1 MKKYLVYGTGK
12 SGVCAG
18 ELLLR
23 KGQDFIFFDEN
34 KDFDVEGFRNKNPRL
49 SQVEIVL
56 GTIGD
61 EVCECID
68 TVVISPGVPLTN
80 PEVVKLQNHG
90 IRIIGELALGYEYES
105 GRVIAITGTNGKTT
119 TTSLVG
125 HIFKSAG
132 IDTFVAG
139 NIGDPY
145 TAICDRTGEDTVSVL
160 EVSSFQLETAGDFA
174 PDFAAIL
181 NITPDHL
188 DRHKTFEAYARIKC
202 SIGDRIKGTLV
213 LNKEDDWLFAFG
225 EKREDRVFFSS
236 KEELSAGY
244 FYRDGV
250 IFYSE
255 NGNIQEIINVK
266 ELKIPGIHNYEN
278 VMAAVALTR
287 CFGLDFRDIIPAL
300 KTFKAVE
307 HRIEFVCEKNGIVY
321 YNDSKGTNTDA
332 GIKAVMAMDRPI
344 VLIGGGYDKK
354 ADYSSW
360 VDTFPGRVKHLV
372 LIGQSA
378 KDIAKCADSKGFLD
392 YSFADSF
399 KEAVVLAKTVAEAGD
414 AVLLSPA
421 CASWDM
427 FKNFEE
433 RGRIFKELVN
443 E

>member
-12 SGVCAG
+12 SGICAG

-34 KDFDVEGFRNKNPRL
+34 KDFDVVGFRDKNPKL
-49 SQVEIVL
+49 SNVEIVL
-56 GTIGD
+56 GTID
-61 EVCECID
+61 EEVCKDID

-80 PEVVKLQNHG
+80 SEVVKLQNHG
-90 IRIIGELALGYEYES
+90 IRIIGELALGYEFES
-105 GRVIAITGTNGKTT
+105 GKVIAITGTNGKTT

-125 HIFKSAG
+125 HILKSAG

-145 TAICDRTGEDTVSVL
+145 TAVCDSTSVNTVSVL
-160 EVSSFQLETAGDFA
+160 EVSSFQLETAGDFT

-188 DRHKTFEAYARIKC
+188 DRHKTFDAYAKIKC
-202 SIGDRIKGTLV
+202 SIGDRVKGNLI

-225 EKREDRVFFSS
+225 EKREDTVFFSS
-236 KEELSAGY
+236 KEELLEGY
-244 FYRDGV
+244 YYRDGS
-250 IFYSE
+250 IFYCD
-255 NGNIQEIINVK
+255 NGNHKEIINVK

-278 VMAAVALTR
+278 AMAAVALTR
-287 CFGLDFRDIIPAL
+287 CFGLSFSEIIPAL
-300 KTFKAVE
+300 RTFKAVE
-307 HRIEFVCEKNGIVY
+307 HRIEFVCEKNGIAY

-372 LIGQSA
+372 LIGESA

-414 AVLLSPA
+414 VVLLSPA